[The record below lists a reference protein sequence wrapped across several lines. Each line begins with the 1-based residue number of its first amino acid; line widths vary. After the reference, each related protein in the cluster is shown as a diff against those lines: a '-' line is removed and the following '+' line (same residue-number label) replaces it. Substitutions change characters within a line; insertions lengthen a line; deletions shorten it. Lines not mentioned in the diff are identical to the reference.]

1 MSIGQSRLACHFG
14 ERFANAFK
22 AYSSDL
28 GCLQSGLGVGLI
40 GGTPQASVHNVE
52 RVGWS

>member
-1 MSIGQSRLACHFG
+1 LACHFG
-14 ERFANAFK
+14 QRFANALK

-40 GGTPQASVHNVE
+40 SSAPQAIVHNVE
-52 RVGWS
+52 GIGWS